1 MAPALEAEVRA
12 ANEAFYLAF
21 RERDVDAM
29 ERLWAADSPV
39 ACMHP
44 GMGVVEGRDAVLAS
58 WRGILR
64 HPGAPSLSCS
74 RVTVHLLGTSAF
86 VTCLEGQ
93 KGKRA
98 RLIATN
104 VFVREHGHWRLVH
117 HHAAPLAPS
126 AIPDRPPTDP
136 DLQIDPSE
144 WN

>member
-1 MAPALEAEVRA
+1 MAAALEAEVRA
-12 ANEAFYLAF
+12 ANEAFYRAF
-21 RERDVDAM
+21 RDRDVDAM
-29 ERLWAADSPV
+29 ERLWAAEAPV

-44 GMGVVEGRDAVLAS
+44 GMGVVSGRAEVLAS

-74 RVTVHLLGTSAF
+74 DVLVHLLGTTAF

-93 KGKRA
+93 EGKRA

-104 VFVREHGHWRLVH
+104 VFVREDGRWRLVH
-117 HHAAPLAPS
+117 HHGAPLAPS
-126 AIPDRPPTDP
+126 AIPDQPPEEDE
-136 DLQIDPSE
+136 IDPSE

>member
-12 ANEAFYLAF
+12 ANDAFYRAF
-21 RERDVDAM
+21 RDRDIVAM
-29 ERLWAADSPV
+29 ERLWAATAPV

-44 GMGVVEGRDAVLAS
+44 GMGVVTGREPVLAS

-74 RVTVHLLGTSAF
+74 EVAVHLLGTSAF

-93 KGKRA
+93 EGKRA

-104 VFVREHGHWRLVH
+104 VFVREDGHWRLVH
-117 HHAAPLAPS
+117 HHASPLAPS
-126 AIPDRPPTDP
+126 AIPDRPPVDAE
-136 DLQIDPSE
+136 QAIDPSE